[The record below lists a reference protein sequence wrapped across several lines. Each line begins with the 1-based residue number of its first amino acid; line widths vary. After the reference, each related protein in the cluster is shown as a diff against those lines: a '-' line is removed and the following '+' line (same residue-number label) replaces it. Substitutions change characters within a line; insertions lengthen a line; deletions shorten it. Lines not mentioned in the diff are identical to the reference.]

1 MLNYRRHRI
10 EINTQVK
17 HVLTAQE
24 CAFCQDLIKSHCSLH
39 FIQRLPKEDLT
50 NAEHILGSVI
60 SSAAEKGIQDR
71 DLLLNLQRTAVE
83 MQEVLHYLL
92 FHTHGLPDLFW
103 SISVQQATPEWFLQT
118 IW

>member
-1 MLNYRRHRI
+1 M
-10 EINTQVK
+10 TTVS
-17 HVLTAQE
+17 TAQE

-39 FIQRLPKEDLT
+39 FRQRLPKEDLT

-71 DLLLNLQRTAVE
+71 NLLLNLQRTAVE

-103 SISVQQATPEWFLQT
+103 SISVQQAAPEWFLQT